1 MAGLEIHPL
10 SDLRDEAATLFA
22 ERYARQRVSE
32 PLLPDVSDFS
42 VHVPEEEGVVATRS
56 GKPVAYLAGAVED
69 DMAWVRF
76 GGCAASEPEA
86 IRDLFAVLAER
97 WGVTRF
103 QVAVPASED
112 GLLDAFFRL
121 AFGCQAVW
129 AVRETEPAAA
139 VEFGGTIR
147 PSTQDDL
154 DAIAQF
160 DEILWVLQARTPT
173 FSGRTVPSRD
183 EFREERSSLWDEGD
197 EYPAHFVVDQDG
209 RIGSVPLQ
217 VAFLGVLFAVIALTS
232 DALYALL
239 ADLLTGKLR
248 RTGTGAKLRR
258 WVSGGIFIALGVT
271 AATAHRVT

>member
-22 ERYARQRVSE
+22 ERYARQRVAE

-76 GGCAASEPEA
+76 GA
-86 IRDLFAVLAER
+86 
-97 WGVTRF
+97 
-103 QVAVPASED
+103 
-112 GLLDAFFRL
+112 
-121 AFGCQAVW
+121 
-129 AVRETEPAAA
+129 
-139 VEFGGTIR
+139 
-147 PSTQDDL
+147 
-154 DAIAQF
+154 
-160 DEILWVLQARTPT
+160 
-173 FSGRTVPSRD
+173 RD
-183 EFREERSSLWDEGD
+183 EFREEWSSLWDEGD

-217 VAFLGVLFAVIALTS
+217 GAFLGVLFAVIALTS

-239 ADLLTGKLR
+239 ADLLAGKLR